1 MVIDGGG
8 DMRTMVIARAT
19 TDEIRALAEELA
31 WRKVSAADDEVA
43 WQPEATEARIL
54 WRPLDSA
61 WGALVVGGEHAEVA
75 LDDIAGVLDLWDDV
89 DAMNAIAAAESPAEV
104 AQWAC
109 RLGAF
114 AAGDE
119 VLLGTLD
126 VLRGLLMSDR
136 EEFVAAAVEGLS
148 HARWSV
154 LAEPLRQAGIR
165 WPDLAEQCG
174 RALASI
180 RKNPV

>member
-1 MVIDGGG
+1 MIDGGA
-8 DMRTMVIARAT
+8 DMPTMVIARAT
-19 TDEIRALAEELA
+19 TDDLRALAEELE
-31 WRKVSAADDEVA
+31 WREVAAAEDEVA

-61 WGALVVGGEHAEVA
+61 WGALAVEGEHTEVA

-89 DAMNAIAAAESPAEV
+89 DAMNAIAAAETPAEV
-104 AQWAC
+104 AQWAR

-119 VLLGTLD
+119 ALLGTLD
-126 VLRGLLMSDR
+126 VLRGLLLSDR
-136 EEFVAAAVEGLS
+136 EEFVAAAMEGLS
-148 HARWSV
+148 HARWGA
-154 LAEPLRQAGIR
+154 LTEPLRQAGLR
-165 WPDLAEQCG
+165 WPDLAAQCG